1 MAFLLY
7 IIKMGGRAE
16 NIIPARGIISL
27 FRLVESLTSRSLQLL
42 TKEYQMNNTNQNN
55 NNFDIDKQ
63 FQNLLKNSQESLWDY
78 DNLLQRIKA
87 LVNTLDQPLQL
98 VFKDI
103 IKIYDKK
110 IKERKENIITI
121 KKEFEKFNKN

>member
-1 MAFLLY
+1 
-7 IIKMGGRAE
+7 
-16 NIIPARGIISL
+16 
-27 FRLVESLTSRSLQLL
+27 
-42 TKEYQMNNTNQNN
+42 MNNTNQNN